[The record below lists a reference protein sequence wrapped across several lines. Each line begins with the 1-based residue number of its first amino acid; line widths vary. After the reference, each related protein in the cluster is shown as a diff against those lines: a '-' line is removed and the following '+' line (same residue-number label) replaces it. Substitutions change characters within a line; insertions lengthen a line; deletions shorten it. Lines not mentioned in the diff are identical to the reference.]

1 MAKKQLN
8 LLLAMATVYIVW
20 GSTYLAI
27 RFAVESLP
35 PLLMAGARFLV
46 AGGILCAWRV
56 TRGDSLPTG
65 RQLRNSAI
73 VGAALLLGGN
83 GGVVIAETWMS
94 SGLAAL
100 LVATVPLFVVIF
112 DFLRPGGLR
121 PSLRTM
127 AGLAIGFLGITLLID
142 PSSMGTEGT
151 ADLVGGAL
159 LLFAACSWAAGTVFA
174 HHADLPHS
182 DLMGASTHMLFG
194 GGWLVIAATVKGEWS
209 ALDPRAVT
217 ETSLYALLYLIVFGS
232 LVGFVAYSWL
242 MRHADSTL
250 VSTYAYV
257 NPVIAVLLGW
267 ALAGEVV
274 TSRTLIAGTIVL
286 LAVALIT
293 AGRHRAPVVDE
304 EMDFEPVAALPGSL
318 VCKDGA
324 RPLPVDLRS

>member
-1 MAKKQLN
+1 MSKKQLN
-8 LLLAMATVYIVW
+8 LLLAMATVYLVW

-35 PLLMAGARFLV
+35 PLLMAAVRFLI
-46 AGGILCAWRV
+46 AGGILCAWRAS
-56 TRGDSLPTG
+56 RGDSLPTR

-83 GGVVIAETWMS
+83 GAVVIAETWMS

-121 PSLRTM
+121 PSLRTT
-127 AGLAIGFLGITLLID
+127 AGLIIGFLGITLLID
-142 PSSMGTEGT
+142 PSSLGAEGT
-151 ADLVGGAL
+151 ADLLGGAL

-174 HHADLPHS
+174 HHADLPDS

-194 GGWLVIAATVKGEWS
+194 GSWLLIAASLKGEWS
-209 ALDPRAVT
+209 ALDLNAVT
-217 ETSLYALLYLIVFGS
+217 TTSIYGLLYLIVFGS

-267 ALAGEVV
+267 ALAGEIV
-274 TSRTLIAGTIVL
+274 TGRTLVAGTIVL
-286 LAVALIT
+286 MAVALIT
-293 AGRHRAPVVDE
+293 SGRRPSAVAAEVAE
-304 EMDFEPVAALPGSL
+304 VEPVSAVPGSL
-318 VCKDGA
+318 ASTDCA
-324 RPLPVDLRS
+324 